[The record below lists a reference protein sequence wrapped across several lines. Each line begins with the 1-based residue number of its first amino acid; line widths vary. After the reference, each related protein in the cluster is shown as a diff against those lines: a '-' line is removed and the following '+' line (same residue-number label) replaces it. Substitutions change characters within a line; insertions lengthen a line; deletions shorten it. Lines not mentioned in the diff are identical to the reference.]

1 MVEKRL
7 NEIAERKNA
16 IKTELE
22 NADVEQL
29 RALNE
34 EVDKLNAEEEQ
45 LRARVGLSGKL
56 GSPEPKEQKR
66 GGAGSDAEQRGRE
79 LRQKRAV
86 TISTNTII
94 QAKKTGGV
102 RDNLDAV
109 PALIGMV
116 RAEDCRGMGAYQV
129 GYEKTGPTAQKAAE
143 NTELTESSPAFGYA
157 DIVPVTLATYSTIS
171 REVMKLS
178 DADYYDRVQ
187 RAAFQALYKKVAEYI
202 VNSDAASNAKFV
214 GIKAAGAIDTSSDVE
229 MSGID
234 ETTLRKIALNYGG
247 DDSIV
252 GNAVLILNRADLIA
266 FGDVRGTNEKKAVYE
281 ITPDQ
286 ANPNTGVIKDG
297 GLSVRYVLNKNLD
310 ALSASAT
317 AESTYCMIYGVPT
330 CYELGIFS
338 DFNVTVAEEAELKR
352 RMIAVLGE
360 VMIGGNV
367 TVYNGFVRVKK
378 VASA

>member
-1 MVEKRL
+1 
-7 NEIAERKNA
+7 
-16 IKTELE
+16 
-22 NADVEQL
+22 
-29 RALNE
+29 
-34 EVDKLNAEEEQ
+34 
-45 LRARVGLSGKL
+45 
-56 GSPEPKEQKR
+56 
-66 GGAGSDAEQRGRE
+66 
-79 LRQKRAV
+79 
-86 TISTNTII
+86 
-94 QAKKTGGV
+94 
-102 RDNLDAV
+102 
-109 PALIGMV
+109 
-116 RAEDCRGMGAYQV
+116 
-129 GYEKTGPTAQKAAE
+129 
-143 NTELTESSPAFGYA
+143 
-157 DIVPVTLATYSTIS
+157 
-171 REVMKLS
+171 
-178 DADYYDRVQ
+178 
-187 RAAFQALYKKVAEYI
+187 
-202 VNSDAASNAKFV
+202 
-214 GIKAAGAIDTSSDVE
+214 

-317 AESTYCMIYGVPT
+317 AESTYGMIYGVPT